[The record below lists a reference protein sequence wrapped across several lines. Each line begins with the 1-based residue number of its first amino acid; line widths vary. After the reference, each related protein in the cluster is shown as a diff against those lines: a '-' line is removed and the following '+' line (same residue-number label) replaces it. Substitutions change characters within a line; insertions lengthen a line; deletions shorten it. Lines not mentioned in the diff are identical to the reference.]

1 MKPDLVALMAELQR
15 DLRLL
20 DWRIEVSYV
29 PNLCTSSGYPV
40 HGLCSHLVDAKRAR
54 IQIRDPETPA
64 TENDPSVEE
73 TLVHELVHLH
83 FAPFSGNTQPEIA
96 AEEQAVWAI
105 AEAITNAKTAA
116 RRGQIARAMAAR
128 ARERFTAGGRTKERK
143 MDPAVIA
150 ALLALLE
157 SDPEAAKDYLKKLQ
171 GGGGGGEGAA
181 PPAAQQPPP
190 EEPRMQAP
198 PAEEPRAARAVPTAQ
213 GSTVSRQEF
222 EQLQTEQLVHQHGAS
237 LSDEQRRFA
246 LTLAPTAVRSYLA
259 TLTSGA
265 PAPASAAQAHTRAA
279 ATPSAS
285 STTAAPPAG
294 VTRGEFERYRV
305 DQYIELH
312 GSSLNEAQKKFAQT
326 LTYEQVRGYIATTV
340 PSSTP
345 AAQRNTAPA
354 QGPRRQMS
362 VDPTIQEVDRRMGLA
377 PVPTQ
382 AIGRDPTT
390 GRLTISNIA
399 PAKVVKAAAAQTGG
413 E

>member
-1 MKPDLVALMAELQR
+1 MKPDLIALLADLQR
-15 DLRLL
+15 ELRLL

-29 PNLCTSSGYPV
+29 RDLCAPGGYPV

-105 AEAITNAKTAA
+105 AEAITNAKTSA

-128 ARERFTAGGRTKERK
+128 ARERFTAGGRTKERN

-157 SDPEAAKDYLKKLQ
+157 SDPEAAKEYLKKLQ
-171 GGGGGGEGAA
+171 GEGGGGGAP
-181 PPAAQQPPP
+181 PPAAQEPPP
-190 EEPRMQAP
+190 QEPPRMQAP
-198 PAEEPRAARAVPTAQ
+198 PEEPRAARASTAA
-213 GSTVSRQEF
+213 GAGVSRQEF
-222 EQLQTEQLVHQHGAS
+222 EQLQTEQLVHQHGAT
-237 LSDEQRRFA
+237 LNDEQRRFA
-246 LTLAPTAVRSYLA
+246 LTLSPTAVRSYLA
-259 TLTSGA
+259 TLTSGGA
-265 PAPASAAQAHTRAA
+265 APASAANAHTRAA
-279 ATPSAS
+279 AAS
-285 STTAAPPAG
+285 PGAPASPTAPLPPAS

-312 GSSLNEAQKKFAQT
+312 GAHLTEAQRKWAST
-326 LTYEQVRGYIATTV
+326 LGYEQVRGYIAQH
-340 PSSTP
+340 PASSTP
-345 AAQRNTAPA
+345 PAPRGKVPA
-354 QGPRRQMS
+354 QGPPRQAPA
-362 VDPTIQEVDRRMGLA
+362 DPMIAEVDRRMGLA
-377 PVPTQ
+377 PVATQ
-382 AIGRDPTT
+382 AIGRDAN

-399 PAKVVKAAAAQTGG
+399 PAKVVAAAAPQKGG